1 MNRVLLTGRL
11 TRDPEMRSLPSGKT
25 VTNFSVATNEYRGGE
40 ERTEYHSVVT
50 WERCLV
56 AYNQSTYD
64 LGRPRWWV

>member
-40 ERTEYHSVVT
+40 EHTEYHAVVT
-50 WERCLV
+50 WERL
-56 AYNQSTYD
+56 AED
-64 LGRPRWWV
+64 LRPVPGQGSS